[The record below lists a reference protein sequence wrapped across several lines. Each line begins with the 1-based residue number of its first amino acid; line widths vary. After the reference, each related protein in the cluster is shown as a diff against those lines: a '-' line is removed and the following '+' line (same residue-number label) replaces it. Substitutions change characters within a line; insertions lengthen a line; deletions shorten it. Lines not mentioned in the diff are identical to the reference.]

1 MSGPTR
7 LPPVAGEWIDRQRP
21 LHFVF
26 EGQSIPAYAGDTI
39 TSALLAAGR
48 SALGRSFKYHRP
60 RGVLSAANHD
70 INVLV
75 QSNERINIRADIS
88 PVEADMVVRAVNTW
102 GGVTCDR
109 GFVLDRL
116 SRFLPVGFYYKAF
129 YNKRLFPLWERLF
142 RRVAGLGVINLKA
155 PRLRTVTRYAFCD
168 VLVIGAGPSGL
179 AAAIAAADCGAQV
192 VLVDENAHIGGSA
205 TYHPT
210 GFLDA
215 GLDMQALIT
224 KVRTHPGIDVRAGTC
239 AAGYYAGH
247 SVALAEAQH
256 MTKMQAR
263 AVVCATGL
271 WEQPAVFRN
280 NDLPGILLG
289 SAALRLLY
297 RYAIRPM
304 ERAVLLVANA
314 EGYEV
319 AKALKAHGVSIA
331 LIVDMR
337 PAPKEAQDLRAQGV
351 EVCAASGIIEAVPTP
366 DRLGVAAVRIAP
378 MTRAG
383 QAPPSYR
390 EVACDGVI
398 LSTGFAPAAAI
409 LCQAGGRLTYDQ
421 ALEQWVPGELPAGLF
436 ACGRVNGVFAPGA
449 RLADGRRAGGLAA
462 AHAGCRETDCPA
474 VARDTVA
481 HSHPWP
487 FVSHPRGR
495 EFLDFDEDLQYQD
508 YVHAAKE
515 GFDTSELLKRYT
527 TTGMGPSQGKHSHMN
542 ALRLL
547 AHIRHETPQAIGI
560 TTARPFVHP
569 VPLAVLAGHGLHPR
583 RRTAAHKL
591 HEDLGAVFV
600 EAATWLRPA
609 YYQVAGLSKEACIER
624 EVRAVRERVGIIDV
638 APLGKIEIAGPDALA
653 FIERVYT
660 SRCANIAPGET
671 RYALLCDEAGT
682 LIDDGVIARRDAACF
697 YGTTSTGGAVVITR
711 ELSRLIALWAM
722 DCVLTPYTG
731 QFFAAN
737 LAGPRARAVLEPLT
751 DIDLS
756 PQACPYRAYREGHV
770 AGIPARIMRMGFV
783 GEWSYEIHVPANL
796 GAALWEAL
804 MRAGQD
810 HGIGPFGVEAQ
821 RILRLE
827 KGHIIVGQ
835 DTDGA
840 THPREAGL
848 GWAVHF
854 DKPFFVGQ
862 RSLAILHAKP
872 LSRVLVGFILKAARD
887 DALPEEGHLI
897 IAHNEVAG
905 RVTSI
910 AWSPTLRRHIGL
922 AYVTPSV
929 SEIGGVITIRRRD
942 GRLTE
947 ALVSPLPFYDPL
959 QERQKEAS

>member
-7 LPPVAGEWIDRQRP
+7 LPPVAGEWIDRHRP
-21 LHFVF
+21 LSFVF
-26 EGQSIPAYAGDTI
+26 EGQAVPAYAGDTI

-70 INVLV
+70 VNVLV
-75 QSNERINIRADIS
+75 QTNERINIRADIS
-88 PVEADMVVRAVNTW
+88 PVEAGMVVRAVNTW
-102 GGVTCDR
+102 GGVAHDR

-142 RRVAGLGVINLKA
+142 RRVAGLGAIDPKA
-155 PRLRTVTRYAFCD
+155 PRLRTVTRHDFCD

-179 AAAIAAADCGAQV
+179 AAAIAAADCGARV

-205 TYHPT
+205 TYHP
-210 GFLDA
+210 A
-215 GLDMQALIT
+215 GLSDTGLAIRALIL
-224 KVRTHPGIDVRAGTC
+224 KARTHPGIGVREATC

-247 SVALAEAQH
+247 GVALVGPHH
-256 MTKMQAR
+256 MSKMHAR

-297 RYAIRPM
+297 RYAVRPM

-319 AKALKAHGVSIA
+319 AKALQAHGVAIA

-337 PAPKEAQDLRAQGV
+337 PAPKEAGDLQAQGV
-351 EVCAASGIIEAVPTP
+351 EVCVACAIAEAVPTP
-366 DRLGVAAVRIAP
+366 DRLGVAAVRVAP
-378 MTRAG
+378 ITAEG
-383 QAPPSYR
+383 QASPSYR
-390 EVACDGVI
+390 EIACDGVI

-409 LCQAGGRLTYDQ
+409 LGQAGGRLIYDK
-421 ALEQWVPGELPAGLF
+421 ALEQWVPGELPDGVF
-436 ACGRVNGVFAPGA
+436 ACGRVNGVFAPDA
-449 RLADGRRAGGLAA
+449 RLADGRRAGGRAA
-462 AHAGCRETDCPA
+462 AHAGYRTTDAPA
-474 VARDTVA
+474 VARDTIA

-508 YVHAAKE
+508 YINAIQE

-527 TTGMGPSQGKHSHMN
+527 TSGMGPSQGKHSHMN

-547 AHIRHETPQAIGI
+547 AHIRHETPEAIGT

-569 VPLAVLAGHGLHPR
+569 VPLGVLAGHGFHPR
-583 RRTAAHKL
+583 RRTAAHRQ

-609 YYQVAGLSKEACIER
+609 YYQAAGLSEEACIER

-653 FIERVYT
+653 FIEQAYV
-660 SRCANIAPGET
+660 SRYADLAPGET

-682 LIDDGVIARRDAACF
+682 LIDDGVIARRDATGF
-697 YGTTSTGGAVVITR
+697 YGTTSTSGAVAVTR
-711 ELSRLIALWAM
+711 ELSRLITLWGM

-756 PQACPYRAYREGHV
+756 PQSCPYRAYREGHV
-770 AGIPARIMRMGFV
+770 AGIPSRIMRLGFV

-796 GAALWEAL
+796 GAVLWEAL
-804 MRAGQD
+804 MRAGQG
-810 HGIGPFGVEAQ
+810 HGICPFGVEAQ

-840 THPREAGL
+840 THPHEAGL
-848 GWAVHF
+848 GWAVKF

-872 LSRVLVGFILKAARD
+872 RARVLVGFIVKAARD
-887 DALPEEGHLI
+887 DAVPQEGHLV

-910 AWSPTLRRHIGL
+910 AWSPTLQRHIGL
-922 AYVTPSV
+922 AYVAPSI
-929 SEIGGVITIRRRD
+929 SEVGGVITIRRGD
-942 GRLTE
+942 GGLAQ

-959 QERQKEAS
+959 QERQKEVS